1 MKKIT
6 LVLAGVLSLLI
17 IKPSLADQSC
27 YINSSAAG
35 TYTIANDTSNID
47 LYWQITG
54 GDVSTVESTPYAYDY
69 TIPLRGSNPIGCKS
83 AAPWDNSV
91 HAITNATLLDTK
103 YVGTQGEALYRT
115 SVPGIDYAVE
125 LICSAADG
133 CGSGHDNV
141 MLNFLAGGGTDNM
154 FPSQSGFTWE
164 GADSG
169 WSLRIRYY
177 RTPDFNPV
185 KGVSTGHSLAGTI
198 GQWRIGPAGQP
209 VITFTVTDSTLTFR
223 VPELTCAIRLQGGSN
238 NTVSLG
244 DYFVSDIKKN
254 SAKAVPFSFSTQDC
268 YAKKV
273 TFKMISGYPSSA
285 EGLLGKSA
293 GSASGVAVKIMNTDH
308 DVQMKPDG
316 SVSVSD
322 NREQW
327 AANTSY
333 NYSAQVVPDGSE
345 VKSGDFQTAATF
357 SITYE

>member
-1 MKKIT
+1 MKKVI
-6 LVLAGVLSLLI
+6 LALAGVLSLLI
-17 IKPSLADQSC
+17 IKPALADQSC

-35 TYTIANDTSNID
+35 AYIIGNDTSNVD
-47 LYWQITG
+47 LYWQITN
-54 GDVSTVESTPYAYDY
+54 GDVSRVESTPYAYDY
-69 TIPLRGSNPIGCKS
+69 TIPFRGSNPIGCKS
-83 AAPWDNSV
+83 ASPWDNSV
-91 HAITNATLLDTK
+91 HVITDASLLDTK

-125 LICSAADG
+125 LWCSTSDG

-141 MLNFLAGGGTDNM
+141 MLNFLAGGGTDNV

-164 GADSG
+164 SADAN

-198 GQWRIGPAGQP
+198 GQWRIGPSGQP

-223 VPELTCAIRLQGGSN
+223 VPELTCAIQLQGSSN
-238 NTVSLG
+238 NTVSLR

-254 SAKAVPFSFSTQDC
+254 STQAVPFSFGTQNC

-273 TFKMISGYPSSA
+273 TFKMISGYPSSVA
-285 EGLLGKSA
+285 GLLGKSA

-308 DVQMKPDG
+308 NVQMMPDG

-322 NREQW
+322 IRDIW
-327 AANTSY
+327 GADTSY
-333 NYSAQVVPDGSE
+333 NYSAQVVPDGSA
-345 VKSGDFQTAATF
+345 VNSGDFQTAATF